1 MARKCQMV
9 YTNMK
14 YLSFRK
20 LFLLVVAVFV
30 FAFNALVN
38 PVFAIVQP
46 RSTWA
51 DLQNRGVTALD
62 RNEYWIAEPTL
73 KQAMVLA
80 EHSKSKDMRLA
91 ESLKELGRLYTIR
104 GNFEEAE
111 AYLEEELSV
120 RELVLGNDKYKC
132 IPTMGSLIQFYIN
145 YGTRVKADPL
155 TEEML
160 ALIEG
165 KVDEARSGSFNA
177 RLKKGQPLQG
187 WLGVAA
193 PVAIDPILDWAITCD
208 AVGKAYQKDGN
219 FKLANRLY
227 KAALDV
233 KITVFGNNHLSLANS
248 YDSLGTLCLEKNDL
262 SEAEYYFVDALKITQ
277 KTLEPE
283 SHEAFNRLDKLARC
297 YIKEG
302 KYQKA
307 EELYLSAKNFWRI
320 EPSKYGDEARVT
332 FALGSLYTQEHQYAA
347 ALPYLQQALEMA
359 RKFNGP
365 DSIAVVPYLRRY
377 AYAMY
382 YLGHKADMEQL
393 QARANNISGPPEPV
407 LKVEQLHAKI
417 DKLSELKDVVPKPAD
432 VVSTAS
438 MEQLQT
444 SADNAP
450 AANGTSELIQDKPD
464 MERVQTNN
472 TPADNIPANNT
483 LDKNTS
489 VLKDTGH

>member
-1 MARKCQMV
+1 
-9 YTNMK
+9 MK
-14 YLSFRK
+14 ILNFRK
-20 LFLLVVAVFV
+20 QVFFIIAIFI
-30 FAFNALVN
+30 FAFSQIRYAAL
-38 PVFAIVQP
+38 ATIQP
-46 RSTWA
+46 HDNWA
-51 DLQNRGVTALD
+51 QLQKRGITALD
-62 RNEYWIAEPTL
+62 TNEYWIAEPTL
-73 KQAMVLA
+73 KQAMALA
-80 EHSKSKDMRLA
+80 EWSKSKDARLA

-104 GNFEEAE
+104 GNFDEAE
-111 AYLEEELSV
+111 AYLEEELSI
-120 RELVLGNDKYKC
+120 REIVLGNDKYKC

-160 ALIEG
+160 ALVEG

-193 PVAIDPILDWAITCD
+193 PVAIDPCLDWAITCD
-208 AVGKAYQKDGN
+208 AVGKTYQKDGN
-219 FKLANRLY
+219 FKLANRLF

-248 YDSLGTLCLEKNDL
+248 YDSLGSLCLEKNDL
-262 SEAEYYFVDALKITQ
+262 SEAESYFVDALKITQ

-307 EELYLSAKNFWRI
+307 EELYLSAKNFWRT

-332 FALGSLYTQEHQYAA
+332 FALGSLYLQEHRYAA

-382 YLGHKADMEQL
+382 YLGHKSDMEQL
-393 QARANNISGPPEPV
+393 QARANNIAGPRELV
-407 LKVEQLHAKI
+407 LKVEQLHATA
-417 DKLSELKDVVPKPAD
+417 DKLSEFKEVVYKAD
-432 VVSTAS
+432 
-438 MEQLQT
+438 MDQLQT
-444 SADNAP
+444 NTDNASS
-450 AANGTSELIQDKPD
+450 ANGTAELTQDKPD
-464 MERVQTNN
+464 LERVLTKNA
-472 TPADNIPANNT
+472 TADNIPANNT
-483 LDKNTS
+483 SDKNTS
-489 VLKDTGH
+489 APKDTEH